1 MITLYR
7 FITALALSCML
18 MSPVMSY
25 GRESVYDNQTNP
37 SFREAFY
44 TLNEKMKQYNALND
58 SLFLEENEETWKNFV
73 VRRSITNYEN
83 YVQNQIIIDDIIYFF
98 LEPKKGVDATS
109 GNLSPRDSIPSVA
122 YDSLWAAIDDH
133 YELFDPFLTE
143 IFVGKIL
150 IPYYSSKDNISKS
163 EHILLSHLYLNYGEA
178 LYQIY
183 NMGDESTLKPCYE
196 MLKLSI
202 SHSKVCSPDEFGSIY
217 RFYAWAYI
225 LSHKPLIEVAK
236 KVGEDIISYLPDF
249 QEAYMKYRTDIE
261 KHYIWSYYRTM
272 ANMAF
277 NYKFLS
283 LREMILSGNIHDY
296 AKKAEIEKLLAEVKN
311 DPMCSVGKSTLHSY
325 EYYSTDM
332 LLMAYEGL
340 ISYNEAFEYC
350 EKHYSSYLDIN
361 SISSF
366 NRAFLSY
373 VNSMRDMLYIIDC
386 ADYPLQKKKD
396 FACHVMDMALQLLR
410 MRPKQSIDTRHTAIF
425 MELIKDERLLKYLP
439 EEKRIPYMKESTNVL
454 TIHTLV
460 HTELVEKYASVILQ
474 AVFEKCPE
482 LLIGVS
488 GTTSVKEVLAKKA
501 EINTILSIGCQFHD
515 VGKLQLQAIVNN
527 EFRKLTDHEFKIIK
541 SHSEN
546 CSFLLDLDSKFG
558 HFTRFALG
566 HHKWYDGTKGYPVW
580 YDNTKCKERTLV
592 DIVTIAD
599 CLEAATNFMSRN
611 YRRSKPYETMIEEFK
626 SQAGT
631 RYNPY
636 VLDALIN
643 SKYYDELG
651 ERVRNSRSVIYQQIF
666 RNN

>member
-1 MITLYR
+1 
-7 FITALALSCML
+7 
-18 MSPVMSY
+18 
-25 GRESVYDNQTNP
+25 
-37 SFREAFY
+37 
-44 TLNEKMKQYNALND
+44 
-58 SLFLEENEETWKNFV
+58 
-73 VRRSITNYEN
+73 
-83 YVQNQIIIDDIIYFF
+83 
-98 LEPKKGVDATS
+98 
-109 GNLSPRDSIPSVA
+109 
-122 YDSLWAAIDDH
+122 
-133 YELFDPFLTE
+133 
-143 IFVGKIL
+143 
-150 IPYYSSKDNISKS
+150 
-163 EHILLSHLYLNYGEA
+163 
-178 LYQIY
+178 
-183 NMGDESTLKPCYE
+183 
-196 MLKLSI
+196 
-202 SHSKVCSPDEFGSIY
+202 
-217 RFYAWAYI
+217 
-225 LSHKPLIEVAK
+225 
-236 KVGEDIISYLPDF
+236 
-249 QEAYMKYRTDIE
+249 
-261 KHYIWSYYRTM
+261 M

-277 NYKFLS
+277 NYKFRS

-296 AKKAEIEKLLAEVKN
+296 AKKAEIEKLLAEVRN
-311 DPMCSVGKSTLHSY
+311 DPMRSVGKSTLHSY
-325 EYYSTDM
+325 EYFSTDM

-350 EKHYSSYLDIN
+350 EKHYSSFLDT
-361 SISSF
+361 SSLSSF
-366 NRAFLSY
+366 NRAFLGY

-386 ADYPLQKKKD
+386 ADYPLRKKKD

-666 RNN
+666 RKN

>member
-1 MITLYR
+1 MKTLFR
-7 FITALALSCML
+7 FISALAMSCML
-18 MSPVMSY
+18 MSPIMVH

-37 SFREAFY
+37 SFREAFN
-44 TLNEKMKQYNALND
+44 TLNEKQKLYNTLND
-58 SLFLEENEETWKNFV
+58 SLFLEDNEEIWKNFV
-73 VRRSITNYEN
+73 VRRSVTNYEN
-83 YVQNQIIIDDIIYFF
+83 YVQNQIIIDDIIYYF

-143 IFVGKIL
+143 IFIGKIL
-150 IPYYSSKDNISKS
+150 IPYYSSKEHITKS
-163 EHILLSHLYLNYGEA
+163 QHILLSHLYLNYGEA

-202 SHSKVCSPDEFGSIY
+202 SHSKVCSPEEYDSIY

-225 LSHKPLIEVAK
+225 LSHERLIEVAK
-236 KVGEDIISYLPDF
+236 KVGEDIISYLPEF
-249 QEAYMKYRTDIE
+249 QEAYLRFRNDIE
-261 KHYIWSYYRTM
+261 KHYLWPYYRTM

-277 NYKFLS
+277 NYKFRS
-283 LREMILSGNIHDY
+283 LREMILSSSIHDY
-296 AKKAEIEKLLAEVKN
+296 KKKAEIDKLYAEIKN
-311 DPMCSVGKSTLHSY
+311 DPMRSEGKAGLHSY
-325 EYYSTDM
+325 EYFSTDM
-332 LLMAYEGL
+332 LMMAYEGL

-350 EKHYSSYLDIN
+350 DKHYNSFLDIN

-373 VNSMRDMLYIIDC
+373 VNSMRDMLYIIDF

-396 FACHVMDMALQLLR
+396 FACQVMEMALQLLR
-410 MRPKQSIDTRHTAIF
+410 KRPKQSIDTRHTAIY

-460 HTELVEKYASVILQ
+460 HTELVEEYASVILQ

-482 LLIGVS
+482 LLIGIS

-501 EINTILSIGCQFHD
+501 EINTILRIGCQFHD

-541 SHSEN
+541 THSEN
-546 CSFLLDLDSKFG
+546 CSFLLDLDSIFG

-643 SKYYDELG
+643 SKYYDELR

-666 RNN
+666 RKN